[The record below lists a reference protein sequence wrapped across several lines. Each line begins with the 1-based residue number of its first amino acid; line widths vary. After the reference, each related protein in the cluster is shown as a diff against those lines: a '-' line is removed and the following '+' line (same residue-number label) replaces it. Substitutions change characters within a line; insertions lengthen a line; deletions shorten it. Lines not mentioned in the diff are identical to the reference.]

1 MNSDANDWQEKCKIL
16 TTALIP
22 ALNDIP
28 DGAAAGVAVALGGGR
43 GFISHLEVMTQNHTT
58 LGHVNS
64 CFDRPV
70 DAGGGG
76 WLFLHLVYIEQLI
89 TQLYQP
95 PH

>member
-28 DGAAAGVAVALGGGR
+28 DGAAAGVAVAFGGGR
-43 GFISHLEVMTQNHTT
+43 GFISHLEVMTQNHAT
-58 LGHVNS
+58 LGHVNA

-70 DAGGGG
+70 DAG

-89 TQLYQP
+89 TQLYQT